1 MDKSRKRHKKLVLSK
16 EVVRNL
22 TMHTLDDSELGRAA
36 GGDADAAARITY
48 AGDICGQLTIN
59 ECRGFTFGC

>member
-1 MDKSRKRHKKLVLSK
+1 MEKPTRAHKKLVLSK
-16 EVVRNL
+16 DVVREL
-22 TMHTLDDSELGRAA
+22 TPRPLDDSELAQAAA
-36 GGDADAAARITY
+36 GAEADARITY

>member
-1 MDKSRKRHKKLVLSK
+1 MDGSRPHKKLVLSK
-16 EVVRNL
+16 EVVRDL
-22 TMHTLDDSELGRAA
+22 VRPLEDEDLAGAA
-36 GGDADAAARITY
+36 GGDAAARITY

>member
-1 MDKSRKRHKKLVLSK
+1 MDKSRRRHKKLVLSK
-16 EVVRNL
+16 EVVRDL
-22 TMHTLDDSELGRAA
+22 TMHTLDDTELDRAA
-36 GGDADAAARITY
+36 GGAAEAARITY

>member
-1 MDKSRKRHKKLVLSK
+1 MENPRRPHKKLVLSK
-16 EVVRNL
+16 DVIREL
-22 TMHTLDDSELGRAA
+22 TPRPLDDSELAEAA
-36 GGDADAAARITY
+36 GGAAAEQRITY